1 MTTWWALRSTTKP
14 LGEVALRIDHMVGIA
29 IHHKAVRR
37 GGHCEL
43 TTWWALRSTT
53 KPLGEVALRI
63 DHMVGIA
70 IHHKAVRRGGHCEL
84 TTWWALRIK
93 IILEEHPR
101 ET

>member
-1 MTTWWALRSTTKP
+1 MQNYIYIERAEACLRRVLYICNSIVRSTTTSRQARW
-14 LGEVALRIDHMVGIA
+14 ALRIDHIVGIA

-37 GGHCEL
+37 GGHC
-43 TTWWALRSTT
+43 
-53 KPLGEVALRI
+53 K
-63 DHMVGIA
+63 
-70 IHHKAVRRGGHCEL
+70 L